1 VPWLDAFALGYSLGP
16 TTCFSKTA
24 KCLRFGWYVL
34 PVKASLL
41 YLTSMGE
48 KETIT
53 AAPVGLFYDAF
64 KASPIGI
71 AVENLEGQPLYVNPA
86 LCAMLGFSEEEMCG
100 RHCVEFSPPEDA
112 EKDWAL
118 FEQLR
123 AGLIDHYHLDKRFY
137 RRDGSFIWGRL
148 SISLLNGRPSPM
160 VVAMVEDI
168 TERKRAEQ
176 ELSQSNERLHLT
188 MEAGGVGGWEWEIK
202 SGKNAWFGQKHAQL
216 GTNPEEQPACVEGF
230 WDRVH
235 PEDLG
240 WLQNAV
246 QKAMQNHQELNVEFR
261 VVWPDGKAHWLQSR
275 ARFFYGVD
283 GAPERMLGTSVDI
296 TERKR
301 AEETLRESEEKFRS
315 VFRNAGVG
323 MVIVSPEGRF
333 LAANGTFCNYL
344 GYTEEELRAKT
355 VQAVTFA
362 DDWPLFSEKLRQVLT
377 EGRAL
382 QRVEKRCL
390 HKSGRIV
397 YTESSASLIR
407 NREGDPQYFVGD
419 VVDITKRKEA
429 EQALS
434 GISRKLIEAQ
444 DEERQRIARELHD
457 DIGQRLALV
466 AVGFDQIQQQAPRLP
481 PQVLSR
487 MRELQEQTMDLSSDV
502 QAMSHALHA
511 PKVELLGLVAAMRSM
526 CHEFGEHQ
534 KMEIDFRV
542 HDLPNPVPSETSLCL
557 SRVLQEALQNAAKHS
572 GVKHVDVQL
581 GGTTEEIQLIVSDLG
596 KGFDLNA
603 AMKGR
608 GLGLTSM
615 QERVRA
621 LDGTVMIQ
629 SKPMSGTTIH
639 ARVPVRSERASQRAA
654 G

>member
-1 VPWLDAFALGYSLGP
+1 
-16 TTCFSKTA
+16 
-24 KCLRFGWYVL
+24 
-34 PVKASLL
+34 
-41 YLTSMGE
+41 MGE
-48 KETIT
+48 KETL
-53 AAPVGLFYDAF
+53 ASLPVGLFFDAF
-64 KASPIGI
+64 RASPIGI
-71 AVENLEGQPLYVNPA
+71 ALENLEGQPLYANPA
-86 LCAMLGFSEEEMCG
+86 LCAMLGFSEEEMCR

-123 AGLIDHYHLDKRFY
+123 AGSIDHYHIDKRFY
-137 RRDGSFIWGRL
+137 RRDGSLIWGRL
-148 SISLLNGRPSPM
+148 SISLLNSHPSPM

-202 SGKNAWFGQKHAQL
+202 SGKNTWFGQKHAQL
-216 GTNPEEQPACVEGF
+216 GTNPEEHPASVEGF
-230 WDRVH
+230 WERVY
-235 PEDLG
+235 PEDRGRLRS
-240 WLQNAV
+240 V
-246 QKAMQNHQELNVEFR
+246 VEKAMQSHQEFNVEFR
-261 VVWPDGKAHWLQSR
+261 VIWPDGKVHWLQSQ
-275 ARFFYGVD
+275 ARFFYGAD

-301 AEETLRESEEKFRS
+301 SDETLRESEEKFRS

-344 GYTEEELRAKT
+344 GYTEEELREKT
-355 VQAVTFA
+355 VQTVTYA
-362 DDWPLFSEKLRQVLT
+362 EDWPLFAEKLRQVLT
-377 EGRAL
+377 EGRAF
-382 QRVEKRCL
+382 QRFEKRCL

-429 EQALS
+429 EEVLS

-444 DEERQRIARELHD
+444 EQERQRIARELHD

-466 AVGFDQIQQQAPRLP
+466 AVGFDQIRQHAPGLP
-481 PQVLSR
+481 PDVLKR
-487 MRELQEQTMDLSSDV
+487 MRELQEQTMDLSSEV

-511 PKVELLGLVAAMRSM
+511 PKLELLGLVAAMRSM

-534 KMEIDFRV
+534 RMEISFRV
-542 HDLPNPVPSETSLCL
+542 NNLPNPLPSETSLCL

-572 GVKHVDVQL
+572 GVKNVDVQL
-581 GGTTEEIQLIVSDLG
+581 RGTTEEVQLTVSDLG
-596 KGFDLNA
+596 KGFELNA
-603 AMKGR
+603 ALKGR

-615 QERVRA
+615 QERVRV
-621 LDGTVMIQ
+621 LNGTLMIQ
-629 SKPMSGTTIH
+629 SKPMGGTTIH
-639 ARVPVRSERASQRAA
+639 VRVPVRSERASQRAA